1 MPHLCKIKAIIEFL
15 FELIKTVM
23 PYNQIGYYMEGCL
36 GDFGRILK
44 CSECKFRNI
53 LNKGPFCLPAYKR
66 RVKVLLEEQKLDFWA
81 NKKGKLGFTT
91 FSHLNGS

>member
-36 GDFGRILK
+36 GDFGRILE

-53 LNKGPFCLPAYKR
+53 LNKGPFCLPGVQATSKSPFR
-66 RVKVLLEEQKLDFWA
+66 RAKIRF
-81 NKKGKLGFTT
+81 LG
-91 FSHLNGS
+91 